1 MKKVLVVSDNAELMR
16 FFQSEVCRQKERIS
30 ADFSYAYTVLNK
42 EPSALVDIGA
52 ISVDMKSHDFV
63 GYAISHY
70 QLIIS
75 LHCKQIF
82 PPLLVSNVECVNF
95 HPGLN
100 PHNRGWYP
108 QVFSIINKNPIG
120 ATLHVMDSEVDHG
133 EIVAQKKVC
142 IFSEDTSLDVYR
154 RVIEAEKEIIRD
166 SIVALVDGFYKVV
179 SPSSEGNYN
188 SIADFKKLCQLDLTH
203 TGTLGEHLDLL
214 RALTHGEF
222 KNAYFFDS
230 DNRKIFVSVSLESCG
245 SD

>member
-1 MKKVLVVSDNAELMR
+1 MKKILVVSDNAELMR
-16 FFQSEVCRQKERIS
+16 FFQSEICRQKERIS
-30 ADFSYAYTVLNK
+30 ANFSYAYTVLNK

-82 PPLLVSNVECVNF
+82 PHLLVSNVKCVNF

-120 ATLHVMDSEVDHG
+120 ATLHVMDSEIDHG
-133 EIVAQKKVC
+133 GIVAQKEVC

-166 SIVALVDGFYKVV
+166 SIVDLVDGFYKVV
-179 SPSSEGNYN
+179 NPSSEGNYN
-188 SIADFKKLCQLDLTH
+188 SIADFKRLCQLDLTH
-203 TGTLGEHLDLL
+203 TATLGEHLDLL
-214 RALTHGEF
+214 RALTHGKF
-222 KNAYFFDS
+222 KNAYFFDG
-230 DNRKIFVSVSLESCG
+230 DNRKIFVSVSLESYD